1 MTFHTFS
8 LCYRKRCKKF
18 GFSSSEES
26 LATTPCSSSTEEEEA
41 AEVQKRRRNRWNNAK
56 SMTHYVIMY
65 YIHVLLLIKL
75 YIVIDLVVALSRG
88 PLFTAR
94 KNKRPRDK
102 ANLAG

>member
-1 MTFHTFS
+1 MTYHTFS

-75 YIVIDLVVALSRG
+75 YSYRFSGSLVTR
-88 PLFTAR
+88 PLVYSKKKQGA
-94 KNKRPRDK
+94 
-102 ANLAG
+102 A